1 MESTSFPITS
11 LGGDQT
17 GALISISNGLFSK
30 AGTGSHSVFIPLRR
44 VTRTQQ
50 RAPSRGT
57 MRLVLG
63 GGVGSVEG
71 SLETASGRCPS
82 GGALRT
88 QVSEEDTSRTTQQ
101 QVTGHWGQT
110 RMGLG
115 VGVDGKAPD
124 RRGNHPGGFLLTL
137 GEARFP
143 LAPAPPGPQ
152 ASRAPTG
159 SDRESRQHP
168 REREPPATPHNPP
181 IPPPGL
187 TQAAEGPPR

>member
-1 MESTSFPITS
+1 MESTSFPVTS
-11 LGGDQT
+11 LGGDQV
-17 GALISISNGLFSK
+17 GGLISISDGLFSK

-50 RAPSRGT
+50 RAPSGGT

-71 SLETASGRCPS
+71 SLETASGRSPS

-88 QVSEEDTSRTTQQ
+88 QVCEEDTSRTAPQ
-101 QVTGHWGQT
+101 QVSGHWGQT
-110 RMGLG
+110 QKGLG
-115 VGVDGKAPD
+115 VGVEDGKAPD
-124 RRGNHPGGFLLTL
+124 LRGNHPGGFLLAQ

-143 LAPAPPGPQ
+143 VAPVPPGPQ

-159 SDRESRQHP
+159 SDRELP
-168 REREPPATPHNPP
+168 VTVATAPQ
-181 IPPPGL
+181 G
-187 TQAAEGPPR
+187 T